1 MAKLHSLHK
10 LHIANRQGLG
20 ASNKLENKN
29 GDAKDFLITGITGS
43 NEIYANKT
51 FEYKIISFNKSIVDV
66 NQVVSKVQWGY
77 SVDEKNIIT
86 INQKSSISK
95 NQIIL
100 RWKVPNITGNQV
112 RVYAWLKSPIKDV
125 SVISNLRIAPPIILF
140 VNGYSNTRSDMANPG
155 YLKEYWDDSKFEDY
169 KNFSAQYFKTRLNQ
183 QFFINGADTMFSGA
197 SKRYSNG
204 YNYAKNRLT
213 NTQSNLW
220 EELMTDKDKDNHFT
234 RPVIVISHSM
244 GGAFAEGMLS
254 FFKKMKLNVEKVI
267 HFSPADVSGF
277 TVNFPEITYQID
289 INPDPVLKFK
299 NLNDRPLI
307 RNIKNASVAQN
318 PLDDMYGHDYSKR
331 KGFVW
336 NWFEDLNEL
345 KFRPIR
351 KVNLPSWGGLK
362 EHQVY
367 ELIYTHGSKFD
378 LLMKNGVVYMSL
390 EFNLGLKTTKN
401 EYIKAF

>member
-1 MAKLHSLHK
+1 MSYKEKWKLILEEKRFREKSATIESDGRNTFENDYGRLISSAPIRRLQDKTQVFPLEESDYIRTRLTHSL
-10 LHIANRQGLG
+10 
-20 ASNKLENKN
+20 E
-29 GDAKDFLITGITGS
+29 
-43 NEIYANKT
+43 
-51 FEYKIISFNKSIVDV
+51 
-66 NQVVSKVQWGY
+66 VSY
-77 SVDEKNIIT
+77 LA
-86 INQKSSISK
+86 SSIGQSIENLLLNK
-95 NQIIL
+95 KELDISLKGNLSSLL
-100 RWKVPNITGNQV
+100 RVAGLVHDLGNPPFGHFGEE
-112 RVYAWLKSPIKDV
+112 AIK
-125 SVISNLRIAPPIILF
+125 
-140 VNGYSNTRSDMANPG
+140 
-155 YLKEYWDDSKFEDY
+155 KFF
-169 KNFSAQYFKTRLNQ
+169 KQYFKTRLNQ

-345 KFRPIR
+345 KFKPIR